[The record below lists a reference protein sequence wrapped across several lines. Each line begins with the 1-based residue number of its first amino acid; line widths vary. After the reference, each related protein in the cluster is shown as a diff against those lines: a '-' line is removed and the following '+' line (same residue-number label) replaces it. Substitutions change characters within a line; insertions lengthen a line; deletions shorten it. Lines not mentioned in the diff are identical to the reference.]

1 MPSILENL
9 AGYFSDADLRKIN
22 LFYEDS
28 NKLILRKH
36 EGDSPSAYLDWVY
49 HLEET
54 VTITFIFLLQV
65 YEWVV

>member
-36 EGDSPSAYLDWVY
+36 EGDSPSAYLD
-49 HLEET
+49 
-54 VTITFIFLLQV
+54 
-65 YEWVV
+65 